1 MRAYY
6 TIGNISLQR
15 DEWNMK
21 PTNKQSEWFRMHNV
35 EIEEDRNR
43 LSKIISESLNDAY
56 NAMSELENTLNNGMN
71 NAGYDTYALSRNH
84 LHSEREEISH
94 MAKRFGLKHKEY
106 PINLIGGQY
115 KE

>member
-1 MRAYY
+1 M
-6 TIGNISLQR
+6 S
-15 DEWNMK
+15 K
-21 PTNKQSEWFRMHNV
+21 PTPEQSEWYRKHNPGIETDRKEIYV
-35 EIEEDRNR
+35 EI
-43 LSKIISESLNDAY
+43 SEHLNIAY
-56 NAMSELENTLNNGMN
+56 NKMSRLEAVLNTGMK

-115 KE
+115 PE

>member
-1 MRAYY
+1 
-6 TIGNISLQR
+6 
-15 DEWNMK
+15 MK
-21 PTNKQSEWFRMHNV
+21 PTNEQQKWFLEHNV
-35 EIEEDRNR
+35 EIETNRDR
-43 LSKIISESLNDAY
+43 LSDIIAEHLNDAY
-56 NAMSELENTLNNGMN
+56 NAMSELENTLNTGMN

-115 KE
+115 PE